1 MECAEFAGAS
11 NLQRHTARALVDVYD
26 ISVDD
31 RIRRRHGSINF
42 DEGAFVGAFYD
53 SGQRG
58 EFANLHDCICKII
71 RNVAVDTVSITTLTI
86 ILWII
91 IVSVIV
97 FF

>member
-11 NLQRHTARALVDVYD
+11 NLQRHTARVLVDVYD

-31 RIRRRHGSINF
+31 RIRRRRGSINF

-58 EFANLHDCICKII
+58 EFANLH
-71 RNVAVDTVSITTLTI
+71 RLY
-86 ILWII
+86 L
-91 IVSVIV
+91 
-97 FF
+97 